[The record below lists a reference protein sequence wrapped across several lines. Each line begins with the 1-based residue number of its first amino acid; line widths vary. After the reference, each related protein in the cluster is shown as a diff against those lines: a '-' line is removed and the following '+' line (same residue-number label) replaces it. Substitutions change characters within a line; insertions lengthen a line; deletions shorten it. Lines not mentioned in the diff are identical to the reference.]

1 MFNRKVAFVL
11 FYSHIYYIKAF
22 HEGILLD
29 KFNSVFFEDF
39 SFTDCHTC
47 IYYSQEK
54 LKKKNRMEK
63 VKLLEEKE
71 TLGLILSMVFI

>member
-1 MFNRKVAFVL
+1 LYFSIL
-11 FYSHIYYIKAF
+11 IYINYIKAF

-29 KFNSVFFEDF
+29 KFDSVFFEDF

-47 IYYSQEK
+47 IYYFQEK
-54 LKKKNRMEK
+54 LKKNEMEK

-71 TLGLILSMVFI
+71 ILGLILSMVCI